1 MALNVPAA
9 AAGTTLS
16 SALPAA
22 ATGGGQA
29 TLQHLGE
36 KSGPEFH
43 IGLAHTGSSSPMF
56 WDGLDV
62 EKGKEGGGG
71 AGGERGHGLDS
82 G

>member
-56 WDGLDV
+56 WDGL
-62 EKGKEGGGG
+62 EKGKEGGGGG